1 MARKF
6 QHDTELISKAFE
18 EFADGVELQP
28 HQEEFCAATQKIV
41 FFGGGMGFTK
51 VLVSPVS

>member
-18 EFADGVELQP
+18 EFANNIELQP
-28 HQEEFCAATQKIV
+28 HQEDFCAATQKIV